1 MFIEFKEKDKNN
13 IINADYIISIND
25 NSVTT
30 LIGKVETMHTYE
42 ELKNKVIGYNV
53 TQDDIDLIK
62 NMHNL
67 LLEKGHEPCSESV
80 QKIKKLVKK
89 LEERK

>member
-1 MFIEFKEKDKNN
+1 MFIEFKEKDKKT

-30 LIGKVETMHTYE
+30 LIGKLETMHTYE
-42 ELKNKVIGYNV
+42 ELKNKVMGYSI

-67 LLEKGHEPCSESV
+67 LLEKGHEPCNEAV